1 MTPARFLAL
10 AACTFLLLFMIDA
23 ALIFHVC
30 TAAILVPALADTL
43 GLN

>member
-10 AACTFLLLFMIDA
+10 AAFTFLLLFMIDA

-30 TAAILVPALADTL
+30 TAAILVPALADIL

>member
-1 MTPARFLAL
+1 MTSARFLVL
-10 AACTFLLLFMIDA
+10 AAFTFLLLFMIDA

-30 TAAILVPALADTL
+30 TAAILVPAIADTL

>member
-1 MTPARFLAL
+1 MSASQFLAL
-10 AACTFLLLFMIDA
+10 AACTFLLLIMIDA

-30 TAAILVPALADTL
+30 TAAILVPALADIL

>member
-10 AACTFLLLFMIDA
+10 AAFTFLLLFVIDA

-30 TAAILVPALADTL
+30 TAAILVPALADIL